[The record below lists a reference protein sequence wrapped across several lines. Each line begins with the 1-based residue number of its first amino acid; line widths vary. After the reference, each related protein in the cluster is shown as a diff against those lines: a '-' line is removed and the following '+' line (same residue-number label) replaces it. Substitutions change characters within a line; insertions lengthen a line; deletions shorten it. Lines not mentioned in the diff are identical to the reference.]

1 MGKCSDL
8 NNTPRYRQHN
18 MPCLIILRGPPAVGK
33 TTTKDDLLTKLGEDV
48 AFLHLD
54 IIESEY
60 DLGLY
65 QYAI

>member
-1 MGKCSDL
+1 
-8 NNTPRYRQHN
+8 